1 MARVFL
7 FVAELAIL
15 TPGAGGACLARRR
28 RLAAGFRDQRFATAA
43 IGLCGASHF
52 RCGGAACL
60 IASPVYS
67 RRLCASVGLLS
78 SVYARTVVHEGDA
91 LSILVALDGFFSD
104 AHQARR
110 HSLG

>member
-1 MARVFL
+1 MARAFL
-7 FVAELAIL
+7 FTAGVL

-52 RCGGAACL
+52 RCGRAACL
-60 IASPVYS
+60 IASLVYS

-78 SVYARTVVHEGDA
+78 SVYPRTVMHEGDA
-91 LSILVALDGFFSD
+91 PSILVALDGFFSD
-104 AHQARR
+104 
-110 HSLG
+110 